1 MFRTILSHSIVVL
14 SGMYIVFFC
23 IDRVNTAM
31 NFINNGI
38 TKTLLLI
45 LCLLSILLSIMNIAQ
60 RRAYTRRKR
69 QSRRPAAG
77 AEAQYASAHFG
88 TVSRTGRASSN
99 LSGAVS
105 RNARGERSAPSRGVR
120 PQNRTYR

>member
-1 MFRTILSHSIVVL
+1 MFRTILSHSILVL

-77 AEAQYASAHFG
+77 GDAQYASAHFG
-88 TVSRTGRASSN
+88 TVSRTGRTSSN
-99 LSGAVS
+99 LSGTVS
-105 RNARGERSAPSRGVR
+105 RDAGERSAPSRGAR